1 MKKLKRVCLC
11 ALSGFLAALM
21 FAGGVS
27 AGEIVE
33 GIQHEVVLASSFPL
47 HLEIVLPDL
56 EDPVAEESSPGSEV
70 SPQTDVS
77 AEETI
82 PEDESMAGDL
92 IQQTDLPASA
102 NHIAGEEISAG
113 AVPAEI
119 AVPEDEPVADE
130 HECEQESHISETP
143 NPSDETES
151 AADAL
156 EESPI
161 GEESAIS
168 TLDPEPAQDSMLD
181 PHNLEVRFSLKNDF
195 TSYHEYR
202 VEVLDPSMQQHLL
215 MEQKSSASSI
225 SLSGLEENESYPL
238 IVRLYNDDHVRA
250 YDARF
255 VLADGVATVSTF
267 TELETIARFDK
278 TDKADTS
285 ATGPMSDEEYSELMA
300 AMELP
305 SFIPEA
311 DAREAGHIQRLQE
324 YADSLDTIGFR
335 NMDGSKTLYVFSSPV
350 RYRDK
355 TGQVRDGDPEIQ
367 AASSTMQEQG
377 YRYYNDFG
385 ELEAYFP
392 ASMTDQKGVL
402 LKTGSRALEFGFE
415 MHEEQNFFQQAASAV
430 SGLFAKENQ
439 ATLQE
444 ETGLQRISYNKA
456 VRHTGEAEVIPTL
469 SGARQTLELTS
480 MPEGG
485 RVTFWVDTA
494 DLTARTD
501 ETGYAVEFV
510 DPETDKAIFI
520 VGGAELRDS
529 YTGANEE
536 NNTHFSVQ
544 NTARV
549 AEQNGTR
556 TLVEI
561 TLDGDM
567 LASPMTV
574 YPLTVAVEAVLV
586 PEEAAEVPAEEV
598 AAVTDAAVMAASGP
612 SEVGYSVFED
622 RTVYN
627 NGTRGN
633 AGDQYLIVGKNG
645 TYTDPSTQQTCPR
658 EGMSFMKYDLSGI
671 NVQPPDIE
679 RVDLKLYEG
688 SGYTDTVRVELRRV
702 TTDWNENT
710 VDSSYW
716 SSIDHYFY
724 GNNCL
729 YVYGSGTKTVD
740 ITNMAT
746 KHLISQQGWVGGLS
760 NYGFVLYSS
769 ATAPRKDFCSSEHS
783 NVSLRPRLVIQYRD
797 PATPSSIG
805 LSTEKAYWIRPYN
818 AGQYLC
824 QNDPRC
830 MAETMLQYNAGDPN
844 GSGIDQLFNMKLYWK
859 LEYHADTDDYWIIP
873 FENPYTVLTVN
884 WLYTNPAN
892 RSRVGIYDKTDVGSD
907 ARWRIE
913 PSIGGGHR
921 ILSKA
926 FCYTQNLEASLY
938 SGVFLSDAYSDS
950 FTWEF
955 IEVECPTYWQEGG
968 GNRAEGHPLWFYKSS
983 TPGYF
988 PHYECLSC
996 HQTYRTPEEQDF
1008 TILQNHEE
1016 DLMAV
1021 FALQK
1026 AMVIKEFEGKDQL
1039 VEATK
1044 LTVDAIRSQYSGY
1057 DLCDRYGNYLSL
1069 DHYFY
1074 DASTIETD
1082 IDVSVVRYSAT
1093 SLIGAAL
1100 LWNANS
1106 LFPFPFNYISDELKN
1121 LLIGKTTFG
1130 LGEIVNAATRY
1141 VTAKIEDDIM
1151 FLISSVS
1158 YKLYAV
1164 LTALD
1169 YAKVVFNTL
1178 QEFSVFPGD
1187 YRVQIRYPGITANDF
1202 FDSYMFM
1209 TANGKITVYDMKSE
1223 NESRCNP
1230 SVRTNRY
1237 TVSYSGVNHSSLSGL
1252 LYTS

>member
-102 NHIAGEEISAG
+102 NHIAGAEISAG
-113 AVPAEI
+113 AVTAEI
-119 AVPEDEPVADE
+119 AVPKDEPVADE

-367 AASSTMQEQG
+367 ATSSTMQEQG

-598 AAVTDAAVMAASGP
+598 AAVTDAAVM
-612 SEVGYSVFED
+612 VGYSVFED

-671 NVQPPDIE
+671 NLDPADID
-679 RVDLKLYEG
+679 RVDLKVYEG
-688 SGYTDTVRVELRRV
+688 SGFVNTTRVDLKRV
-702 TTDWNENT
+702 TKSWTENT
-710 VDSSYW
+710 VDSSYL
-716 SSIDHYFY
+716 SEIDNFY
-724 GNNCL
+724 AGNTIS
-729 YVYGSGTKTVD
+729 GSGTKDFDVTTMV
-740 ITNMAT
+740 TSHFMYA
-746 KHLISQQGWVGGLS
+746 QGRPGGLP
-760 NYGFVLYSS
+760 NYGFVLRS
-769 ATAPRKDFCSSEHS
+769 TANAARKDICSSEHS
-783 NVSLRPRLVIQYRD
+783 TLSFRPRLVIQYRD
-797 PATPSSIG
+797 PTPPSSIG
-805 LSTEKAYWIRPYN
+805 LSTDKAYWIRIYN
-818 AGQYLC
+818 TNQYLC
-824 QNDPRC
+824 QDDWRDPSRTYIYG
-830 MAETMLQYNAGDPN
+830 ASGDPLTGN
-844 GSGIDQLFNMKLYWK
+844 NIEDLHQERLYWK
-859 LEYHADTDDYWIIP
+859 LSYDTTTGEYAIIP
-873 FENPYTVLTVN
+873 MISQAMGLDITDSGFTD
-884 WLYTNPAN
+884 
-892 RSRVGIYDKTDVGSD
+892 VGIYDLSD
-907 ARWRIE
+907 DFRSSKWRIE
-913 PSIGGGHR
+913 AAIGGGYH
-921 ILSKA
+921 ILSKEY
-926 FCYTQNLEASLY
+926 CYTKELNGTLSL
-938 SGVFLSDAYSDS
+938 GAYVSN
-950 FTWEF
+950 TLTMPCAWEL
-955 IEVECPTYWQEGG
+955 IPVECP
-968 GNRAEGHPLWFYKSS
+968 GNIGYSYGDEYVGGHPVEFMDSS
-983 TPGYF
+983 SGY
-988 PHYECLSC
+988 PYYRCMSC
-996 HQTYRTPEEQDF
+996 HKTFKTAEEQDMTVLTEWEYVTVATLLRGVLISGYQDNALYTEATLRAIDKIRSTHPGAYQSSETDGRYKSPYKYRDPNPPVSVWIDISTINQTAEF
-1008 TILQNHEE
+1008 AVPILLDIASSLTPPPYCYLIAGLSIGLSALDDYTLSFSDLLSFGSLIPNIIENIQSLPDTMRYCASVISTVLSARTAVNYTQYQFYDYAYQVSVQFRTACDGWGYFGDFRFESRNHMHIKHEKLTILSQSGSFVPNR
-1016 DLMAV
+1016 
-1021 FALQK
+1021 FNLQK
-1026 AMVIKEFEGKDQL
+1026 DGLYEFRNHY
-1039 VEATK
+1039 
-1044 LTVDAIRSQYSGY
+1044 LTP
-1057 DLCDRYGNYLSL
+1057 
-1069 DHYFY
+1069 
-1074 DASTIETD
+1074 
-1082 IDVSVVRYSAT
+1082 
-1093 SLIGAAL
+1093 GA
-1100 LWNANS
+1100 
-1106 LFPFPFNYISDELKN
+1106 P
-1121 LLIGKTTFG
+1121 
-1130 LGEIVNAATRY
+1130 
-1141 VTAKIEDDIM
+1141 
-1151 FLISSVS
+1151 
-1158 YKLYAV
+1158 
-1164 LTALD
+1164 
-1169 YAKVVFNTL
+1169 
-1178 QEFSVFPGD
+1178 
-1187 YRVQIRYPGITANDF
+1187 
-1202 FDSYMFM
+1202 
-1209 TANGKITVYDMKSE
+1209 
-1223 NESRCNP
+1223 
-1230 SVRTNRY
+1230 
-1237 TVSYSGVNHSSLSGL
+1237 
-1252 LYTS
+1252 